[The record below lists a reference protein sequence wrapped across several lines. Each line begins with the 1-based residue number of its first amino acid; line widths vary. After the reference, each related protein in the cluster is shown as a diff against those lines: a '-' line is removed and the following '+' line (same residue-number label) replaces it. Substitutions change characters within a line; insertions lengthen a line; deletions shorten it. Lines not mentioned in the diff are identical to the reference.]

1 MEMRGAYILAVLAVL
16 CLVAGAAA
24 ALADHL
30 GSFAFFIGVFLAIA
44 LGAEAYKTWKR
55 NRG

>member
-16 CLVAGAAA
+16 CLVAGAA